1 MTAGLPR
8 QAEARDLPALV
19 ALLAECALPF
29 GDLTETHLR
38 EFLVCRDGGRD
49 SGRLVATAGLELCDD
64 AVLLRS
70 LAVAATHRGRGLA
83 TRLVDT
89 LERRARA
96 KRLRVMFLLTTT
108 APGFFAARGFRPV
121 ERQLVPASSAATTE
135 FRSLC
140 PASALCMSKRLDGE
154 APP

>member
-8 QAEARDLPALV
+8 QADACDLPELV

-38 EFLVCRDGGRD
+38 EFLVCRDGGR
-49 SGRLVATAGLELCDD
+49 LVATAGLELCDD

-70 LAVAATHRGRGLA
+70 LAVATTHRGRGLA

-96 KRLRVMFLLTTT
+96 KRQRVMFLLTTT
-108 APGFFAARGFRPV
+108 VPGFFAARGFRPV
-121 ERQLVPASSAATTE
+121 ARQLVPAAIATTTE

-140 PASALCMSKRLDGE
+140 PASALCMRKRLDGE

>member
-8 QAEARDLPALV
+8 QADARDLPELV

-96 KRLRVMFLLTTT
+96 KRQRVMFLLTTT

-121 ERQLVPASSAATTE
+121 ERQLVPASIAATTE

-140 PASALCMSKRLDGE
+140 PASALCMRKRLDGE

>member
-1 MTAGLPR
+1 VTAGLPR
-8 QAEARDLPALV
+8 QAEAHDLPELV

-38 EFLVCRDGGRD
+38 EFLVCRDG
-49 SGRLVATAGLELCDD
+49 GRLVATAGLELCDD

-83 TRLVDT
+83 TRLVDA

-96 KRLRVMFLLTTT
+96 KRQRVMFLLTKTV
-108 APGFFAARGFRPV
+108 PGFFAARGFRPV
-121 ERQLVPASSAATTE
+121 ERQLVPAAIATTTE

-140 PASALCMSKRLDGE
+140 PASALCMRKRLDGE

>member
-1 MTAGLPR
+1 VTAGLPR
-8 QAEARDLPALV
+8 QAEARDLPELV

-38 EFLVCRDGGRD
+38 EFLVCRDG
-49 SGRLVATAGLELCDD
+49 GRLVATAGLELCDD

-83 TRLVDT
+83 TRLVDA

-96 KRLRVMFLLTTT
+96 KRQRVMFLLTTT
-108 APGFFAARGFRPV
+108 VPGFFAARGFRPV
-121 ERQLVPASSAATTE
+121 ERQLVPAAIATTTE

-140 PASALCMSKRLDGE
+140 PASALCMRKRLDGE

>member
-38 EFLVCRDGGRD
+38 EFLVCRDGGR
-49 SGRLVATAGLELCDD
+49 LVATAGLELCDD

-70 LAVAATHRGRGLA
+70 LAVATTHRGRGLA

-96 KRLRVMFLLTTT
+96 KRQRVMFLLTTT
-108 APGFFAARGFRPV
+108 VPGFFAARGFRPV
-121 ERQLVPASSAATTE
+121 ERQLVPVAIAATTE

-140 PASALCMSKRLDGE
+140 PASALCMRKRLDGE

>member
-1 MTAGLPR
+1 VTAGLPR
-8 QAEARDLPALV
+8 QADACDLPELV

-38 EFLVCRDGGRD
+38 EFLVCRDG
-49 SGRLVATAGLELCDD
+49 GRLVATAGLELCDD

-96 KRLRVMFLLTTT
+96 KRQRVMFLLTTT

-121 ERQLVPASSAATTE
+121 ERQLVPASIAATTE

-140 PASALCMSKRLDGE
+140 PASALCMRNRLDGE

>member
-8 QAEARDLPALV
+8 QADACDLPELV

-38 EFLVCRDGGRD
+38 EFLVCRDG
-49 SGRLVATAGLELCDD
+49 GRLVATAGLELCDD

-83 TRLVDT
+83 TRLVEH
-89 LERRARA
+89 L
-96 KRLRVMFLLTTT
+96 
-108 APGFFAARGFRPV
+108 FA
-121 ERQLVPASSAATTE
+121 
-135 FRSLC
+135 
-140 PASALCMSKRLDGE
+140 
-154 APP
+154 

>member
-8 QAEARDLPALV
+8 QADARDLPELV

-38 EFLVCRDGGRD
+38 EFLVCRDG
-49 SGRLVATAGLELCDD
+49 GRLVATAGLELCDD

-96 KRLRVMFLLTTT
+96 KRQRVMFLLTTT
-108 APGFFAARGFRPV
+108 VQGFFAARGFRPV
-121 ERQLVPASSAATTE
+121 ERQLVPASIAATTE

-140 PASALCMSKRLDGE
+140 PASALCMRNRLDGE

>member
-1 MTAGLPR
+1 VTAGLPR
-8 QAEARDLPALV
+8 QADARDLPELV

-38 EFLVCRDGGRD
+38 EFLVCRDG
-49 SGRLVATAGLELCDD
+49 GRLVATAGLELCDD

-96 KRLRVMFLLTTT
+96 KRQRVMFLLTTT

-121 ERQLVPASSAATTE
+121 ERQLVPASIAATTE

-140 PASALCMSKRLDGE
+140 PASALCMRNRLDGE

>member
-8 QAEARDLPALV
+8 QADARDLPELV

-38 EFLVCRDGGRD
+38 EFLVCRDGGR
-49 SGRLVATAGLELCDD
+49 LVATAGLELCDD

-70 LAVAATHRGRGLA
+70 LAVATTHRGRGLA
-83 TRLVDT
+83 TRLVDA

-96 KRLRVMFLLTTT
+96 KRQRVMFLLTTT
-108 APGFFAARGFRPV
+108 VPGFFAARGFRPV
-121 ERQLVPASSAATTE
+121 ERQLVPAAIATTTE
-135 FRSLC
+135 FRSQC
-140 PASALCMSKRLDGE
+140 PASALCMRKRLDGE

>member
-8 QAEARDLPALV
+8 QAEAHDLPELV
-19 ALLAECALPF
+19 ALLAECTLPF

-38 EFLVCRDGGRD
+38 EFLVCRDG
-49 SGRLVATAGLELCDD
+49 GRLVATAGLELCDD

-83 TRLVDT
+83 TRLVDA

-96 KRLRVMFLLTTT
+96 KRQRVMFLLTKTV
-108 APGFFAARGFRPV
+108 PGFFAARGFRPV
-121 ERQLVPASSAATTE
+121 ERQLVPAAIATTTE

-140 PASALCMSKRLDGE
+140 PESALCMRKRLDGE
-154 APP
+154 AAP

>member
-8 QAEARDLPALV
+8 QAEAHDLPELV

-38 EFLVCRDGGRD
+38 EFLVCRDG
-49 SGRLVATAGLELCDD
+49 GRLVATAGLELCDD

-83 TRLVDT
+83 TRLVDA

-96 KRLRVMFLLTTT
+96 KRQRVMFLLTKTV
-108 APGFFAARGFRPV
+108 PGFFAARGFRPV
-121 ERQLVPASSAATTE
+121 ERQLVPAAIATTTE

-140 PASALCMSKRLDGE
+140 PASALCMRKRLDGE

>member
-8 QAEARDLPALV
+8 QADARDLPELV

-121 ERQLVPASSAATTE
+121 ERQLVPAAIAATTE

-140 PASALCMSKRLDGE
+140 PASALCMRKRLDGE

>member
-8 QAEARDLPALV
+8 QADARDLPELV

-38 EFLVCRDGGRD
+38 EFLVCRDG
-49 SGRLVATAGLELCDD
+49 GRLVATAGLELCDD

-83 TRLVDT
+83 TRLVDA

-96 KRLRVMFLLTTT
+96 KRQRVMFLLTTT
-108 APGFFAARGFRPV
+108 VPGFFAARGFRPV
-121 ERQLVPASSAATTE
+121 ERQLVPAAIAATTE

-140 PASALCMSKRLDGE
+140 PASALCMRKRLDGE

>member
-8 QAEARDLPALV
+8 PADTRDLPELV

-38 EFLVCRDGGRD
+38 EFLVCRDD
-49 SGRLVATAGLELCDD
+49 GRLVATAGLELCDD

-96 KRLRVMFLLTTT
+96 KRLCVMFLLTTT

-121 ERQLVPASSAATTE
+121 ERQLVPAAIAATTE

-140 PASALCMSKRLDGE
+140 PASALCMRKRLDGE